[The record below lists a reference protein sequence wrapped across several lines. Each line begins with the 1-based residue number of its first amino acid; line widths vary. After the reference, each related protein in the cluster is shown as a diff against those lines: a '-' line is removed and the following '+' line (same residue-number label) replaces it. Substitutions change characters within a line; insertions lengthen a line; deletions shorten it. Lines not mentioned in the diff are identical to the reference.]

1 MTGVLFLFHTEKLE
15 ELERGNIGSHAPLPA
30 GLKALREL
38 QLMRLNNI
46 HAAGNT
52 GHIGSV
58 TLNSSGN
65 LALST
70 VNSPTVTMVTP
81 IYSDNRQTAVT
92 QTVVA
97 RTLAQQLISTNVIAS
112 QAQQSPPTTG
122 ELGWFNMVI

>member
-1 MTGVLFLFHTEKLE
+1 MH
-15 ELERGNIGSHAPLPA
+15 
-30 GLKALREL
+30 
-38 QLMRLNNI
+38 
-46 HAAGNT
+46 AGNG
-52 GHIGSV
+52 GHISSV
-58 TLNSSGN
+58 ALNSGGT

-112 QAQQSPPTTG
+112 QAQQPPLATG
-122 ELGWFNMVI
+122 E